1 MIFDSE
7 VNAMQDVQTGKWSV
21 FRLVWDESSI
31 YPRRIDIANDLEREE
46 VDQWL
51 TWGNLQND
59 NAS

>member
-7 VNAMQDVQTGKWSV
+7 VNAMQDVQTGLWSV

-31 YPRRIDIANDLEREE
+31 YPRRIDIATNIEREE
-46 VDQWL
+46 VEKWL

>member
-1 MIFDSE
+1 MIYYSE

-21 FRLVWDESSI
+21 FRLVWDDTSI
-31 YPRRIDIANDLEREE
+31 FPRKIMIAENIEREE
-46 VDQWL
+46 VDKWL

>member
-21 FRLVWDESSI
+21 FRLVWQQGQMLPE
-31 YPRRIDIANDLEREE
+31 RIDIATDLERDE
-46 VDQWL
+46 VDKWL
-51 TWGNLQND
+51 IWGNLQRD

>member
-7 VNAMQDVQTGKWSV
+7 VNAMQNIETGLWSV
-21 FRLVWDESSI
+21 FRLVWDETSI
-31 YPRRIDIANDLEREE
+31 FPKQIMIAENIEREE
-46 VDQWL
+46 VDKWL

>member
-7 VNAMQDVQTGKWSV
+7 VNAMQNLETGKWSV
-21 FRLVWDESSI
+21 FRLVWDETSI
-31 YPRRIDIANDLEREE
+31 YARRIDIATDLDLNE
-46 VDQWL
+46 VDGWL